1 MLAVWAT
8 CNIIGTPIFT
18 AINADSA
25 LVVNGAPQPVGYINN
40 AYWMCG
46 LPAIA
51 FVALLFLNVRERDR
65 SLRFA
70 HGGTRVRAWC
80 LVARCTCKVLGLTA
94 QEEEWAL
101 YEQELTAKAAA
112 AGAGAGA
119 TKDIEGGSGGTG
131 ESGDATPAPGSP
143 ALYTL
148 ENPVAV
154 PTAGIAKALTIA
166 GPVPAS
172 SADDSAGSVELSAA
186 AVASPP
192 HAPASQPQHTHV

>member
-25 LVVNGAPQPVGYINN
+25 LTVNGAPQPSGYINN

-46 LPAIA
+46 LPAVA

-101 YEQELTAKAAA
+101 YEQGLAAKAAA

-119 TKDIEGGSGGTG
+119 GAAKDIEGGTG
-131 ESGDATPAPGSP
+131 ESGDDTPAPGSP

-148 ENPVAV
+148 ENPVAA

-186 AVASPP
+186 AVVSPP
-192 HAPASQPQHTHV
+192 HAPASHHQHTHV

>member
-25 LVVNGAPQPVGYINN
+25 LTVNGAPQPSGYINN

-46 LPAIA
+46 LPAVA

-94 QEEEWAL
+94 QEKEWAL
-101 YEQELTAKAAA
+101 YEQELAANAAA
-112 AGAGAGA
+112 AGAVAGAGA
-119 TKDIEGGSGGTG
+119 AKDIEGGSG

-148 ENPVAV
+148 EKPVAA

-166 GPVPAS
+166 GPVSAS
-172 SADDSAGSVELSAA
+172 AGDDSAGSVELSAA
-186 AVASPP
+186 AVVSPP
-192 HAPASQPQHTHV
+192 HAPAAHLQETHV

>member
-25 LVVNGAPQPVGYINN
+25 LTVNGAPQPSGYINN

-46 LPAIA
+46 LPAVA

-101 YEQELTAKAAA
+101 YEQGLAAKAAA

-119 TKDIEGGSGGTG
+119 GAAKDIEGGTG
-131 ESGDATPAPGSP
+131 ESGDDTPAPGSP

-148 ENPVAV
+148 ENPVAA

-166 GPVPAS
+166 DPVPAS

-186 AVASPP
+186 AVVSPP
-192 HAPASQPQHTHV
+192 HAPASHHQQTHV